1 VDPRPAIAIPE
12 KSLDAVNMRTPRDR
26 GYLERAYDM
35 LRGHPGYALLGLIV
49 LFNLYTIR
57 NIFSGMPVGID
68 HPPQFNRISFLDSYL
83 LPRLRLS
90 GWYPYWYCGFPMFY
104 FYPPLAFLLPVLIH
118 RVSFGMLSLLS
129 AYQISVAMGHV
140 FLPIGVFILAR
151 TLDLSRESALVSALL
166 SLTIGSPYSGGLVGN
181 FWMGLYP
188 SSLGVSLFPLVLASF
203 IRLRR
208 DPGTR
213 NAVLAGTC
221 LGAIVLTHLLS
232 AYFLVMF
239 VVLILGLE
247 ALLTR
252 DGERGGYLL
261 LALLTSGVLTLFW
274 TIPMYSNY
282 GYMSISRDH
291 APEWGVSPV
300 VDLPTTVTTLTRTF
314 FSPNSD
320 IGEPAGVGSPLLGAL
335 ALSGILLS
343 IRARRNV
350 VLLALFFLLLYLS
363 LGAPGAMIY
372 MPFRNAIQHQYVRA
386 PTYLGIVCC
395 LFAGGL
401 CGIPSR
407 KGTKAATSVL
417 LVILF
422 LLFAAPKVLVDSE
435 EYVRSDGDYSDST
448 GELGPALEWIE
459 DNIRPEDRIAAEF
472 HWDMRW
478 SLGSPHY
485 LHSTVPLIP
494 RQEVSGLNHEL
505 SPVSLET
512 LDLITD
518 LGSKDLDALYS
529 EYQRFGVTHVLT
541 WMPDSTD
548 NFYRSDRF
556 AQVYRSPRIAIFE
569 MKDATGIVEAPGTVT
584 SVELGPEHVRIE
596 LDDVARGALL
606 LKITSFPNWEA
617 YVNGKLAQITPRDH
631 FMTVPLEGQEHT
643 VVEFAFRQSGT
654 EIIPGL
660 ASLCGL
666 GLVILYLSR
675 SYRGGVPRSTDT
687 LE

>member
-1 VDPRPAIAIPE
+1 
-12 KSLDAVNMRTPRDR
+12 MGTPRDR
-26 GYLERAYDM
+26 GYLGRARDVLM
-35 LRGHPGYALLGLIV
+35 DHPEYSLLGLII
-49 LFNLYTIR
+49 LFNLYTVR

-68 HPPQFNRISFLDSYL
+68 QPPQFNRIWFLDSYL

-90 GWYPYWYCGFPMFY
+90 GWFPYWYCGFPMFY

-118 RVSFGMLSLLS
+118 RISFGMLPLLT

-151 TLDLSRESALVSALL
+151 TLDLSREGALVSALF

-213 NAVLAGTC
+213 NAILAGTC

-232 AYFLVMF
+232 AYFLLMS

-247 ALLTR
+247 ALLKR
-252 DGERGGYLL
+252 DGERGGHLL

-274 TIPMYSNY
+274 TIPLYSNY
-282 GYMSISRDH
+282 GYTSISRDH
-291 APEWGVSPV
+291 APQFDVSPV
-300 VDLPTTVTTLTRTF
+300 VDLSTTVTALARTLFTTY
-314 FSPNSD
+314 SV
-320 IGEPAGVGSPLLGAL
+320 IGKLAGVGSPLLGAL
-335 ALSGILLS
+335 ALASILLS
-343 IRARRNV
+343 IRSRSNG
-350 VLLALFFLLLYLS
+350 VLLALFFLLLFLS
-363 LGAPGAMIY
+363 LGAPGAMTY

-395 LFAGGL
+395 LFAGKL

-407 KGTKAATSVL
+407 KGAKAAAPVL

-422 LLFAAPKVLVDSE
+422 LLFAAPKVLSESE
-435 EYVRSDGDYSDST
+435 EHVRTDGDHNDST

-459 DNIRPEDRIAAEF
+459 DNIGPEGRIAAEF
-472 HWDMRW
+472 HWDMTW
-478 SLGSPHY
+478 SFGSPHY
-485 LHSTVPLIP
+485 LHSTVPLVP

-512 LDLITD
+512 LDLIKD
-518 LGSKDLDALYS
+518 LGGKDLDTLYP

-548 NFYRSDRF
+548 NFDRSDRF
-556 AQVYRSPRIAIFE
+556 AQVYKGPRIAIFE
-569 MKDATGIVEAPGTVT
+569 MKDAAGIVEVPGTVT

-596 LDDVARGALL
+596 LDDVARGDLL
-606 LKITSFPNWEA
+606 LKVTSFPNWEA
-617 YVNGKLAQITPRDH
+617 YVNGERVEITPRDN
-631 FMTVPLEGQEHT
+631 FMTVPLVGQEHA
-643 VVEFAFRQSGT
+643 VVEFMFRQSST
-654 EIIPGL
+654 ETVPGL

-666 GLVILYLSR
+666 VLVILYLSG
-675 SYRGGVPRSTDT
+675 SYRGSFPRSQGGTG
-687 LE
+687 ES